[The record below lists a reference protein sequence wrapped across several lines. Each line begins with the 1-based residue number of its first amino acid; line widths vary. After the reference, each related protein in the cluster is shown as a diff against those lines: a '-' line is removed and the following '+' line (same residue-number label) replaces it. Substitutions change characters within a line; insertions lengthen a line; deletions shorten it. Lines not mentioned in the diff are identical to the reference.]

1 MPIIKH
7 FYAKLFNVVFQSGIV
22 PRNWRI
28 GVINPVYKN
37 KGSSTDPANNRPITL
52 LCWHFFSS
60 VLNYRLQKYCE
71 MYDIID
77 QSQSGFRN
85 WFSKTRLY

>member
-28 GVINPVYKN
+28 GVINPIYKN
-37 KGSSTDPANNRPITL
+37 KGS
-52 LCWHFFSS
+52 
-60 VLNYRLQKYCE
+60 
-71 MYDIID
+71 
-77 QSQSGFRN
+77 
-85 WFSKTRLY
+85 